1 MKVIYGVQDG
11 LEVLSREL
19 FFSDQMSNNSIEESI
34 LKIFGRR
41 LTPNQ
46 VVSEIL
52 AEVSKNGDEAL
63 KRYTKMIDGVDLQD
77 MVLDK
82 NRILEEI
89 SDLNAEVF
97 NALGISAQR
106 VEQFHANTV
115 PQSWFD
121 ESQGY
126 GEVIRPVE
134 KVGIYIPG
142 GRASYP
148 STVLMTAIPARV
160 AGVKE
165 VFLATPST
173 GQTGINSH
181 VLAAAH
187 VANVDQVFNIG
198 GAQAI
203 AAFAYGTDTIPKVD
217 MICGPGNL
225 FVTIA
230 KKMVYGQVGI
240 DGLAGPTET
249 LIVADDTADPRLCA
263 ADLLGQAEHDLLAT
277 PVLITTSESLVTK
290 IMLAMD
296 KQMES
301 LSKKETASASIQN
314 RGVIVVVDTID
325 DALEIANAYAPEHL
339 CLMIEEPWNSID
351 SISNAGGIFLGEN
364 SPEVMG
370 DYIAG
375 PSHVMPTGGTARFN
389 SSLGIAQFIRRTPVV
404 SLNQNK
410 VAELA
415 ETAVTLAKLEGF
427 DAHAQAVELRVNP
440 D

>member
-19 FFSDQMSNNSIEESI
+19 FFSVQMSNNSIEESI

-97 NALGISAQR
+97 NALRISAQR

-187 VANVDQVFNIG
+187 VANVDQVS
-198 GAQAI
+198 
-203 AAFAYGTDTIPKVD
+203 T
-217 MICGPGNL
+217 L
-225 FVTIA
+225 
-230 KKMVYGQVGI
+230 VGH
-240 DGLAGPTET
+240 
-249 LIVADDTADPRLCA
+249 R
-263 ADLLGQAEHDLLAT
+263 Q
-277 PVLITTSESLVTK
+277 
-290 IMLAMD
+290 
-296 KQMES
+296 
-301 LSKKETASASIQN
+301 
-314 RGVIVVVDTID
+314 
-325 DALEIANAYAPEHL
+325 
-339 CLMIEEPWNSID
+339 
-351 SISNAGGIFLGEN
+351 
-364 SPEVMG
+364 
-370 DYIAG
+370 
-375 PSHVMPTGGTARFN
+375 
-389 SSLGIAQFIRRTPVV
+389 
-404 SLNQNK
+404 
-410 VAELA
+410 
-415 ETAVTLAKLEGF
+415 
-427 DAHAQAVELRVNP
+427 
-440 D
+440 

>member
-1 MKVIYGVQDG
+1 MCIRD
-11 LEVLSREL
+11 R
-19 FFSDQMSNNSIEESI
+19 
-34 LKIFGRR
+34 
-41 LTPNQ
+41 
-46 VVSEIL
+46 
-52 AEVSKNGDEAL
+52 
-63 KRYTKMIDGVDLQD
+63 
-77 MVLDK
+77 
-82 NRILEEI
+82 
-89 SDLNAEVF
+89 F
-97 NALGISAQR
+97 NALRISAQR
-106 VEQFHANTV
+106 VEQFHMNTV
-115 PQSWFD
+115 PESWFD
-121 ESQGY
+121 EAQGY
-126 GEVIRPVE
+126 GELIRPLE

-173 GQTGINSH
+173 GQAGINAD
-181 VLAAAH
+181 VLAAAY

-277 PVLITTSESLVTK
+277 PVLITTSEPLVTK
-290 IMLAMD
+290 IMLEID

-301 LSKKETASASIQN
+301 LSKKETASASIEN

-325 DALEIANAYAPEHL
+325 DALTIANSYAPEHL
-339 CLMIEEPWNSID
+339 CLMIEEPWNAID
-351 SISNAGGIFLGEN
+351 KVSNAGGIILGEN

-375 PSHVMPTGGTARFN
+375 PSHVMPTGGTA
-389 SSLGIAQFIRRTPVV
+389 V
-404 SLNQNK
+404 SYTHL
-410 VAELA
+410 
-415 ETAVTLAKLEGF
+415 TLPTILL
-427 DAHAQAVELRVNP
+427 V
-440 D
+440 

>member
-1 MKVIYGVQDG
+1 MKVIYGIQEG

-34 LKIFGRR
+34 FKIFGRR

-52 AEVSKNGDEAL
+52 SEVAKTGDEAL

-77 MVLDK
+77 IVLNK

-97 NALGISAQR
+97 NALRISAQR
-106 VEQFHANTV
+106 VKEFHMNTV
-115 PQSWFD
+115 PESWFD
-121 ESQGY
+121 EAKGY

-173 GQTGINSH
+173 GQAGINSD

-277 PVLITTSESLVTK
+277 PVLITTSESLVSK
-290 IMLAMD
+290 IMLEID

-301 LSKKETASASIQN
+301 LSKKETASASIEN
-314 RGVIVVVDTID
+314 RGVIVVVDAID
-325 DALEIANAYAPEHL
+325 DALAIANSYAPEHL
-339 CLMIEEPWNSID
+339 CLMIEEPWSSID
-351 SISNAGGIFLGEN
+351 KVSNAGGVFLGEN

-404 SLNQNK
+404 SLSQST
-410 VAELA
+410 VDELA
-415 ETAVTLAKLEGF
+415 ETAVTLARLEGF
-427 DAHAQAVELRVNP
+427 DAHALAVELRVNP
-440 D
+440 E

>member
-1 MKVIYGVQDG
+1 MKVIYGIQEG

-34 LKIFGRR
+34 FKIFGRR

-52 AEVSKNGDEAL
+52 SEVAKTGDEAL

-77 MVLDK
+77 IVLNK

-97 NALGISAQR
+97 NALRISAQR
-106 VEQFHANTV
+106 VKEFHMNTV
-115 PQSWFD
+115 PESWFD
-121 ESQGY
+121 EAKGY

-173 GQTGINSH
+173 GQAGINSD

-277 PVLITTSESLVTK
+277 PVLITTSESLVSK
-290 IMLAMD
+290 IMLEID

-301 LSKKETASASIQN
+301 LSKKETASASIEN
-314 RGVIVVVDTID
+314 RGVIVVVDAID
-325 DALEIANAYAPEHL
+325 DALAIANSYAPEHL
-339 CLMIEEPWNSID
+339 CLMIEEPWSSID
-351 SISNAGGIFLGEN
+351 KVSNAGGVFLGEN

-404 SLNQNK
+404 SLSQST
-410 VAELA
+410 VDELA
-415 ETAVTLAKLEGF
+415 ETAVTLARLEGF
-427 DAHAQAVELRVNP
+427 DAHALAVELRVNSE
-440 D
+440 

>member
-1 MKVIYGVQDG
+1 MRPLERIG
-11 LEVLSREL
+11 LYV
-19 FFSDQMSNNSIEESI
+19 
-34 LKIFGRR
+34 
-41 LTPNQ
+41 
-46 VVSEIL
+46 
-52 AEVSKNGDEAL
+52 
-63 KRYTKMIDGVDLQD
+63 
-77 MVLDK
+77 
-82 NRILEEI
+82 
-89 SDLNAEVF
+89 
-97 NALGISAQR
+97 
-106 VEQFHANTV
+106 
-115 PQSWFD
+115 
-121 ESQGY
+121 
-126 GEVIRPVE
+126 
-134 KVGIYIPG
+134 PG
-142 GRASYP
+142 GRAPYP
-148 STVLMTAIPARV
+148 STVLMGSIPAKV

-165 VFLATPST
+165 VAICSPAKKDGS
-173 GQTGINSH
+173 ISPII
-181 VLAAAH
+181 LAAARIAG
-187 VANVDQVFNIG
+187 VSEVYKVG

>member
-1 MKVIYGVQDG
+1 LKVIYGIQEG

-34 LKIFGRR
+34 FKIFGRR

-52 AEVSKNGDEAL
+52 SEVAKTGDEAL

-77 MVLDK
+77 IVLNK

-97 NALGISAQR
+97 NALRISAQR
-106 VEQFHANTV
+106 VKEFHMNTV
-115 PQSWFD
+115 PESWFD
-121 ESQGY
+121 EAKGY

-173 GQTGINSH
+173 GQAGINSD

-277 PVLITTSESLVTK
+277 PVLITTSESLVSK
-290 IMLAMD
+290 IMLEID

-301 LSKKETASASIQN
+301 LSKKETASASIEN
-314 RGVIVVVDTID
+314 RGVIVVVDAID
-325 DALEIANAYAPEHL
+325 DALAIANSYAPEHL
-339 CLMIEEPWNSID
+339 CLMIEEPWSSID
-351 SISNAGGIFLGEN
+351 KVSNAGGVFLGEN

-404 SLNQNK
+404 SLSQST
-410 VAELA
+410 VDELA
-415 ETAVTLAKLEGF
+415 ETAVTLARLEGF
-427 DAHAQAVELRVNP
+427 DAHALAVELRVNP
-440 D
+440 E

>member
-1 MKVIYGVQDG
+1 LKVIYGIQEG

-34 LKIFGRR
+34 FKIFGRR

-52 AEVSKNGDEAL
+52 SEVAKTGDEAL

-77 MVLDK
+77 IVLNK

-97 NALGISAQR
+97 NALRISAQR
-106 VEQFHANTV
+106 VKEFHMNTV
-115 PQSWFD
+115 PESWFD
-121 ESQGY
+121 EAKGY

-173 GQTGINSH
+173 GQAGINSD

-277 PVLITTSESLVTK
+277 PVLITTSESLVSK
-290 IMLAMD
+290 IMLEID

-301 LSKKETASASIQN
+301 LSKKETASASIEN
-314 RGVIVVVDTID
+314 RGVIVVVDAID
-325 DALEIANAYAPEHL
+325 DALAIANSYAPEHL
-339 CLMIEEPWNSID
+339 CLMIEEPWSSID
-351 SISNAGGIFLGEN
+351 KVSNAGGVFLGEN

-404 SLNQNK
+404 SLSQST
-410 VAELA
+410 VDELA
-415 ETAVTLAKLEGF
+415 ETAVTLARLEGF
-427 DAHAQAVELRVNP
+427 DAHALAVELRVNSE
-440 D
+440 

>member
-1 MKVIYGVQDG
+1 MKVIYGLKEG
-11 LEVLSREL
+11 LEILSRDL
-19 FFSDQMSNNSIEESI
+19 FFADQMSNSSIEESI

-52 AEVSKNGDEAL
+52 SEVSKTGDEAL
-63 KRYTKMIDGVDLQD
+63 KKYTKLIDGVDLQD
-77 MVLDK
+77 IVIDK
-82 NRILEEI
+82 KRILEEI
-89 SDLNAEVF
+89 SGLNNEVF
-97 NALGISAQR
+97 DALRIAAER
-106 VEQFHANTV
+106 VKQFHMNTV
-115 PQSWFD
+115 PESWFD
-121 ESQGY
+121 ELQGY
-126 GEVIRPVE
+126 GEVIKPVE

-173 GQTGINSH
+173 GQAGVNPD
-181 VLAAAH
+181 VLAAAS
-187 VANVDQVFNIG
+187 VANVDQIFNIG

-203 AAFAYGTDTIPKVD
+203 AAFAYGTDTVPKVD

-249 LIVADDTADPRLCA
+249 LIVADDTANPKLCA

-277 PVLITTSESLVTK
+277 PVLITTSESLVPKT
-290 IMLAMD
+290 MLEID
-296 KQMES
+296 KQMAS
-301 LSKKETASASIQN
+301 LSKKETARASIEN
-314 RGVIVVVDTID
+314 RGVIVIVDTLD
-325 DALEIANAYAPEHL
+325 DALTIANSYAPEHL
-339 CLMIEEPWNSID
+339 CLMIEEPWNVID
-351 SISNAGGIFLGEN
+351 KVSNAGGIFIGEN

-389 SSLGIAQFIRRTPVV
+389 SSLGVAQFIRRTPVV
-404 SLNQNK
+404 SLNQSTIN
-410 VAELA
+410 ELA
-415 ETAVTLAKLEGF
+415 ETASTLARLEGF
-427 DAHAQAVELRVNP
+427 DAHAQAVELRINRE
-440 D
+440 

>member
-1 MKVIYGVQDG
+1 MKVIYGLKEG
-11 LEVLSREL
+11 LKILSREL
-19 FFSDQMSNNSIEESI
+19 FFSDQMSNSSIEESI

-52 AEVSKNGDEAL
+52 SEVSKTGDEAL
-63 KRYTKMIDGVDLQD
+63 KKYTKLIDGVDLQD
-77 MVLDK
+77 IVIDK
-82 NRILEEI
+82 KRILEEI
-89 SDLNAEVF
+89 SGLNNEVF
-97 NALGISAQR
+97 DALRISAER
-106 VEQFHANTV
+106 VKQFHMKTV
-115 PQSWFD
+115 PEPWFD
-121 ESQGY
+121 ELQGY
-126 GEVIRPVE
+126 GEVIKPVE

-173 GQTGINSH
+173 GQAGVNPD
-181 VLAAAH
+181 VLAAAS
-187 VANVDQVFNIG
+187 VANVDQIFNIG

-203 AAFAYGTDTIPKVD
+203 AAFAYGTDTVPKVD

-249 LIVADDTADPRLCA
+249 LIVADDTANPKLCA

-277 PVLITTSESLVTK
+277 PVLITTSESLVPKT
-290 IMLAMD
+290 MLEID
-296 KQMES
+296 KQMAS
-301 LSKKETASASIQN
+301 LSKKEIARASIEN
-314 RGVIVVVDTID
+314 RGVIVIVDTLD
-325 DALEIANAYAPEHL
+325 DALTIANSYAPEHL
-339 CLMIEEPWNSID
+339 CLMIEEPWNVID
-351 SISNAGGIFLGEN
+351 KVSNAGGIFIGEN

-389 SSLGIAQFIRRTPVV
+389 SSLGVAQFIRRTPVV
-404 SLNQNK
+404 SLNQSTIN
-410 VAELA
+410 ELA
-415 ETAVTLAKLEGF
+415 ETASTLARLEGF
-427 DAHAQAVELRVNP
+427 DAHAQAVELRINRE
-440 D
+440 